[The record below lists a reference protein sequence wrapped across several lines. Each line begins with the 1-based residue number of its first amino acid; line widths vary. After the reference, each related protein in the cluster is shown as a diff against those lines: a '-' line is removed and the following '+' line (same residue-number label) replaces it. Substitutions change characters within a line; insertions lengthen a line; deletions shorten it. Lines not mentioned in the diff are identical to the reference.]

1 MDAAQTQGIVM
12 KALLCRIIW
21 GCLFIASSASAQQ
34 RDYFLPKP
42 TMHNYAVIL
51 GGAAAEKKYGDQ
63 IRHWALQLHDI
74 LAVDYGYRPEHII
87 LLMGQVEPDDVRI
100 SGPCRREVIQDKI
113 QALRKVLQPGDR
125 IFFFLLGHGTAD
137 ENAAKF
143 VILGPDITGQGFAAI
158 LGTLPQQDVVVVN
171 TTSTSFPFSHA
182 LSGPGRVIISATRS
196 RAEKYNTIFA
206 EYFIAALDKHTGD
219 RDKNRRVSMWE
230 AFLFAGRRVEKWY
243 TDQNR
248 IPTEHAVL
256 DDNGDGFF
264 SSEPDPAK
272 SDGRLAQIAYLD
284 PLPAERNLE
293 YPPGVDVSL
302 VNDLTAKIRELER
315 SVFLLRNR
323 KAELPQAAYQEQ
335 METLLIEIARGS
347 RKLRRIKPGPNDP
360 SYIAPQES

>member
-1 MDAAQTQGIVM
+1 MDAAQTQGTVM
-12 KALLCRIIW
+12 KAICYNLIW
-21 GCLFIASSASAQQ
+21 GYLFIASLALAQQ

-42 TMHNYAVIL
+42 TVHNYAIIL

-63 IRHWALQLHDI
+63 IRHWALQLHDT
-74 LAVDYGYRPEHII
+74 LTVDYGYRSDQII
-87 LLMGQVEPDDVRI
+87 LLMGQVEPDDARI

-125 IFFFLLGHGTAD
+125 IFFFLLGHGTAN
-137 ENAAKF
+137 EKEAKF
-143 VILGPDITGQGFAAI
+143 VILGPDITGEDFATI
-158 LGTLPQQDVVVVN
+158 LEALPEQDVVVVN
-171 TTSTSFPFSHA
+171 TTSASYPFSHA

-230 AFLFAGRRVEKWY
+230 AFLFAGQRVEKWY

-264 SSEPDPAK
+264 SAEPDPAK
-272 SDGRLAQIAYLD
+272 DDGRLAQIAYLD
-284 PLPAERNLE
+284 LLPAERTLE
-293 YPPGVDVSL
+293 YPPGVDVTL
-302 VNDLTAKIRELER
+302 VNNLTAKLRELER

-335 METLLIEIARGS
+335 MESLLIDIARTS
-347 RKLRRIKPGPNDP
+347 RKLRRINPVPNEP
-360 SYIAPQES
+360 SYIAPHDS